1 MNDVVIVGA
10 GAVGSSIALFCKR
23 LDPGL
28 RVTVVDR
35 APLGAFSS
43 TATSGSGGSRRLF
56 RCPENI
62 AMSDCSIKFIQELNA
77 EAKRD
82 LDRIDWLG
90 NGYLFIVP
98 PEGVGLLES
107 NLGLQRR
114 MGVNAEMLTPEQMAQ
129 RFPLLRVSDL
139 GAGVYSPDDGWF
151 DAQRFLAVVMQRACD
166 AGVEFVTD
174 EVIGIEE
181 EGQRVSAVCLA
192 SGERLRGDYFVNA
205 AGPWAQ
211 AISGMI
217 GMPLPVNPMRRFEHT
232 FTAHTADP
240 GMPYVKDLQGLAIR
254 SAGAGFSGGLVDTK
268 VERGFSLALDV
279 DWFDRVV
286 RPAVEWRFPGMGS
299 LELTRSWSGLYEQC
313 DFDGNAIIGKW
324 TGQRENFIV
333 AAGFSGHGLMHA
345 PAAGLAVAELILK
358 GRFETLDLARFG
370 YERVQR
376 NEPYRERGII

>member
-23 LDPGL
+23 LDPAL

-35 APLGAFSS
+35 DPLGVFSS

-62 AMSDCSIKFIQELNA
+62 AMSNYSIQFLKELDGQ
-77 EAKRD
+77 AKDD
-82 LDRIDWLG
+82 LDRIDWRAQ
-90 NGYLFIVP
+90 GYLFIVP
-98 PEGVGLLES
+98 PDGLKLLES
-107 NLGLQRR
+107 NLEVQRR
-114 MGVNAEMLTPEQMAQ
+114 MGVNAELLTPDQVGE
-129 RFPLLRVSDL
+129 RFPLLRVDDL
-139 GAGVYSPDDGWF
+139 GAGVYSPEDGWF
-151 DAQRFLAVVMQRACD
+151 DAQKYHSVILQRARD
-166 AGVEFVTD
+166 AGVEFVKD
-174 EVIGIEE
+174 EVTGFDS
-181 EGQRVSAVCLA
+181 EGQRVTAVRLA
-192 SGERLRGDYFVNA
+192 TGNTLRADYFVNA

-211 AISGMI
+211 QISQMI
-217 GMPLPVNPMRRFEHT
+217 GMPLPVYPMRRFEHV
-232 FTAHTADP
+232 FTADVAQPD
-240 GMPYVKDLQGLAIR
+240 MPYVKDLAGLAIR
-254 SAGAGFSGGLVDTK
+254 SAGNGFSGGLVSTK
-268 VERGFSLALDV
+268 VERGFLLAMDL

-286 RPAVEWRFPGMGS
+286 RPAVEWRFPGMGR

-324 TGQRENFIV
+324 TGQRDNFIV

-345 PAAGLAVAELILK
+345 PATGLAVAELIVK
-358 GRFETLDLARFG
+358 GRFESLDLERFG